1 MAQSE
6 EVALELVVRTVVQE
20 AQSASARGGVV
31 DYFGYHRFVFA
42 EVEFVADADF
52 AGGFYQYVPEFV
64 VGVELAQQEYF
75 DACAGLFLVAIEQGG
90 EHLSVVQYHYIA
102 VAKVVEHVLENLV
115 LNFTGFAV
123 YNHEFAFVA
132 VFNRILGNKF
142 FGKIEFKL

>member
-1 MAQSE
+1 MST
-6 EVALELVVRTVVQE
+6 EVALELVVRTVVEE
-20 AQSASARGGVV
+20 AQSASARCGVV

-42 EVEFVADADF
+42 KVEFVADANF

-64 VGVELAQQEYF
+64 VGVEFAQQEYF
-75 DACAGLFLVAIEQGG
+75 DARAGFFLVAVEQGG
-90 EHLSVVQYHYIA
+90 EHLSVVQHHYIS

-123 YNHEFAFVA
+123 YNHEFTFVA
-132 VFNRILGNKF
+132 VFNRILGDKF